1 MNWYIKNEEWK
12 EKLLKAIKGY
22 ENKSKAEKISET
34 NIQRLYGNI
43 LKTSVSRLEQY
54 RKCPFSFHL
63 KYGLKLKEKE
73 DLKIKPIDTGS
84 FMHDIID
91 TFFAEVKE
99 IKNINDEEIE
109 KIVNQIINEK
119 LDLSRN
125 YIFTSTPKFIVL
137 TNRLKKVVLQSIKYI
152 VYQVKNGDFEILG
165 NELEFKKRI
174 DNVEITGKIDRL
186 DSVET
191 EKGKFI
197 RIIDYK
203 SSDKNIDLN
212 ELISGTQIQLITYL
226 DSMTEKEEAEPAAM
240 LYFGLIDPVIKSS
253 KNKSDDEIKE
263 DLKKKFRMN
272 GMVLADIDII
282 KKMDKTLE
290 KGSSNNIPVYL
301 DKDGNI
307 SKSRSNTVTKDEF
320 TRLQKTAEKVIKQI
334 AKEILDGNIDI
345 KPAYYKKNKIDT
357 CKYCEYK
364 SICGFN
370 PKVHEYL
377 YIENK
382 SKQEILEL
390 INEEE

>member
-1 MNWYIKNEEWK
+1 M
-12 EKLLKAIKGY
+12 
-22 ENKSKAEKISET
+22 
-34 NIQRLYGNI
+34 
-43 LKTSVSRLEQY
+43 
-54 RKCPFSFHL
+54 
-63 KYGLKLKEKE
+63 
-73 DLKIKPIDTGS
+73 
-84 FMHDIID
+84 
-91 TFFAEVKE
+91 
-99 IKNINDEEIE
+99 
-109 KIVNQIINEK
+109 
-119 LDLSRN
+119 
-125 YIFTSTPKFIVL
+125 
-137 TNRLKKVVLQSIKYI
+137 VLQSIKYI
-152 VYQVKNGDFEILG
+152 VYQIQNGDFEILG

-186 DSVET
+186 DGVET

-226 DSMTEKEEAEPAAM
+226 DSMTEKKEAEPAAM
-240 LYFGLIDPVIKSS
+240 LYFSLIDPIIKSN
-253 KNKSDDEIKE
+253 KNKSDEEIKE
-263 DLKKKFRMN
+263 ELKKKFRMN
-272 GMVLADIDII
+272 GMILADIDII

-290 KGSSNNIPVYL
+290 KGSSGSIPIYL

-320 TRLQKTAEKVIKQI
+320 TNLQKTAEKVIKQI
-334 AKEILDGNIDI
+334 AKEILEGNIDI
-345 KPAYYKKNKIDT
+345 KPAYYKKNKVDT

-382 SKQEILEL
+382 SQEEILE
-390 INEEE
+390 IIKNEE